1 MALHLRGVFFGQRQH
16 TQIGDDKGIHTGLG
30 GILYI
35 LRQLGQFLIGR
46 QGVKGQIDLFAAGMG
61 KDAALAQLP
70 YRQVYRGR
78 AHTKFRQGAVNGV
91 SAVHHSIFQG
101 LQAARR
107 GQQFRLLQH

>member
-1 MALHLRGVFFGQRQH
+1 MILRLVG
-16 TQIGDDKGIHTGLG
+16 GDDKGIHTGLG

-61 KDAALAQLP
+61 KDAALAQFP

-78 AHTKFRQGAVNGV
+78 AHTEFRQGAVNGV

>member
-1 MALHLRGVFFGQRQH
+1 
-16 TQIGDDKGIHTGLG
+16 
-30 GILYI
+30 
-35 LRQLGQFLIGR
+35 
-46 QGVKGQIDLFAAGMG
+46 MG

-78 AHTKFRQGAVNGV
+78 AHTEFRQGAVNGV